1 MGDRVTYDPS
11 LKSLLA
17 DLSILVRKGDTV
29 LVKASHFMDFGKV
42 VKALQEPHF
51 VRDPKG
57 SGYKMGIRTESA
69 GRTAILEEP

>member
-1 MGDRVTYDPS
+1 MGDRVTYEPS

-42 VKALQEPHF
+42 VKALQ
-51 VRDPKG
+51 G
-57 SGYKMGIRTESA
+57 
-69 GRTAILEEP
+69 LELS